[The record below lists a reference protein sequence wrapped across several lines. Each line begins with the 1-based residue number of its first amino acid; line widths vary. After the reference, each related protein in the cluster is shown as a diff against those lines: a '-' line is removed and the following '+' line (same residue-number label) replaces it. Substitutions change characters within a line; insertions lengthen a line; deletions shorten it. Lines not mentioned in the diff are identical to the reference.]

1 MAKITPVGSSN
12 PIDISTTH
20 TGNGSAGPFAI
31 SFEYSLETNIDVT
44 VDGVLKTRTTDYTFT
59 SATQIT
65 FTSGNE
71 PANGSVIIFTRNTFL
86 AGPLIVFEDASVL
99 TASDLNVQ
107 TEQLV
112 HGVQEIIADYVKRD
126 ASLTI
131 KDNLVFE
138 GSTDDNNETTLAITN
153 PTADRTITLPDTT
166 GTVVTTGDTGTVTS
180 TMINDGT
187 IVNADI
193 NASAA
198 IDGSKLQAASGSN
211 PGSMSASDKSKLDA
225 IETNADVTDA
235 TNVNAAGAV
244 MNSDL
249 DGKGELLVGDGS
261 GDPTALAAGTDGYVL
276 KANSSTATGLEWAVV
291 SGGGSGDVNQNAFSN
306 IAVSGQNTV
315 AADSATDTF
324 TLVAGTNVTITT
336 DASND
341 TITIT
346 AADTNT
352 QLSTEEVQD
361 IIGLMVSG
369 NTETNI
375 SVTYDDTNGKLN
387 FASTDTNTT
396 YSVGD
401 GGLTENNFTNA
412 LKTKLDG
419 ISANANVG
427 ITDVVGDTTPQLGGD
442 LDVQT
447 NEITTSTTNGN
458 VKLNPNGTGVVEVK
472 GDGSSA
478 DGTIQLNCSQNT
490 HGVKI
495 KSPPH
500 SASADYTFTL
510 PDDIQ
515 NGKYLTTDASGN
527 TSWGTPTD
535 STKLPL
541 TGGSLSGDFT
551 VDTTTFHVDTS
562 TNKVGIG
569 TDSPRCLL
577 DLGGGSG
584 DGTLSQTLSEYQ
596 IVFEAPQ
603 GTGDVGRNIA
613 FATTTGG
620 ISAAINAVDF
630 GVSNKTG
637 LSFATGSAGAIA
649 SRMIIDEAGKVSISS
664 DLTVDIDTFHVDSTN
679 NRVGI
684 GTNTPINNLHL
695 HQNDSEKCIL
705 QFTNTTTG
713 TGATDGLHVGHV
725 ANENVAFWNHEDTDI
740 NIATDNTH
748 RMVIKN
754 DGLVGINLGNGVD
767 PLELVHMKGNLY
779 IVKNA
784 SGANEG
790 NAIKFQTKTGG
801 FTTSYGAAIHG
812 LRVGDTSSYL
822 RFDTGGQSE
831 KMRLDEDGRLGIGT
845 TNPNN
850 LLHIKTGTT
859 DAITPVL
866 FLDGPFSANDGS
878 VGTAIDFGTGGG
890 TEVGAR
896 IIGSRE
902 AAGARG
908 GLRFCTG
915 REVDAG
921 FNDGE
926 MVIDSSGNVGIGTA
940 NPAAKLH
947 VERSIA
953 ASSDLDPTFLFLEN
967 ASDGGS
973 AIEFKNSVNGKTK
986 LSFGVI
992 GTGANTDDTFI
1003 GFETSK
1009 NTTLSEK
1016 MRIDEDGRLLLGT
1029 TTEGHVNAD
1038 DFTIAT
1044 SGITGITL
1052 RSGSTETGNIFF
1064 SDSTSGDGEF
1074 AGYLQYNHN
1083 DDALIFATGTEE
1095 RMRVDSSG
1103 NVGIGTVSPG
1113 HLLHLKGTDTAYSG
1127 SVAVGPILELEDAA
1141 GRKSQ
1146 LIAPGAV
1153 GEAGV
1158 GTPTSHDFTLFTNNT
1173 EKIRIKNTGNVGIG
1187 TSSPAAA
1194 LHIEAGGNNL
1204 KLSRSSFDDFQL
1216 GIGTSAGFNGLHIAN
1231 TTDDF
1236 TVLTLDDSGN
1246 VVIPNDTGK
1255 LQIGASQ
1262 DLQLFHDGN
1271 KSVIRDQ
1278 GTGNLQIE
1286 GTSIDFFNND
1296 IGGVYAKFI
1305 SNGSVELYEA
1315 GNKKLETTSTGI
1327 TVTGTVV
1334 ETSDIALKSNI
1345 QPLTNTLE
1353 KLQQI
1358 TGCKYNL
1365 INSISP
1371 SMGVIAQDVEKVF
1384 PELVHGSEGNKTLQ
1398 YSGLIGVLVEAV
1410 KDLSAKVAAL
1420 EAA

>member
-166 GTVVTTGDTGTVTS
+166 GNVVTTGDTGTVTS

-306 IAVSGQNTV
+306 IAVSGQDTV

-324 TLVAGTNVTITT
+324 TLIAGTNVTITT

-500 SASADYTFTL
+500 SASATYTFTL

-603 GTGDVGRNIA
+603 GTGDIGRNIA
-613 FATTTGG
+613 FATTTTG
-620 ISAAINAVDF
+620 ISAAINAVDL
-630 GVSNKTG
+630 GASSLTG
-637 LSFATGSAGAIA
+637 LSFATGSASAIA
-649 SRMIIDEAGKVSISS
+649 ERM
-664 DLTVDIDTFHVDSTN
+664 
-679 NRVGI
+679 R
-684 GTNTPINNLHL
+684 
-695 HQNDSEKCIL
+695 
-705 QFTNTTTG
+705 
-713 TGATDGLHVGHV
+713 
-725 ANENVAFWNHEDTDI
+725 
-740 NIATDNTH
+740 
-748 RMVIKN
+748 
-754 DGLVGINLGNGVD
+754 
-767 PLELVHMKGNLY
+767 
-779 IVKNA
+779 
-784 SGANEG
+784 
-790 NAIKFQTKTGG
+790 
-801 FTTSYGAAIHG
+801 
-812 LRVGDTSSYL
+812 
-822 RFDTGGQSE
+822 
-831 KMRLDEDGRLGIGT
+831 
-845 TNPNN
+845 
-850 LLHIKTGTT
+850 
-859 DAITPVL
+859 
-866 FLDGPFSANDGS
+866 
-878 VGTAIDFGTGGG
+878 
-890 TEVGAR
+890 
-896 IIGSRE
+896 
-902 AAGARG
+902 
-908 GLRFCTG
+908 
-915 REVDAG
+915 
-921 FNDGE
+921 
-926 MVIDSSGNVGIGTA
+926 IDSSGNVGIGTTS
-940 NPAAKLH
+940 PSAKIH
-947 VERSIA
+947 A
-953 ASSDLDPTFLFLEN
+953 DN
-967 ASDGGS
+967 GG
-973 AIEFKNSVNGKTK
+973 
-986 LSFGVI
+986 
-992 GTGANTDDTFI
+992 
-1003 GFETSK
+1003 
-1009 NTTLSEK
+1009 
-1016 MRIDEDGRLLLGT
+1016 
-1029 TTEGHVNAD
+1029 
-1038 DFTIAT
+1038 
-1044 SGITGITL
+1044 
-1052 RSGSTETGNIFF
+1052 
-1064 SDSTSGDGEF
+1064 
-1074 AGYLQYNHN
+1074 
-1083 DDALIFATGTEE
+1083 
-1095 RMRVDSSG
+1095 SG
-1103 NVGIGTVSPG
+1103 NVAF
-1113 HLLHLKGTDTAYSG
+1113 LKHASSG
-1127 SVAVGPILELEDAA
+1127 VAVTLVLQNNRATGSIA
-1141 GRKSQ
+1141 GEQ
-1146 LIAPGAV
+1146 I
-1153 GEAGV
+1153 
-1158 GTPTSHDFTLFTNNT
+1158 
-1173 EKIRIKNTGNVGIG
+1173 
-1187 TSSPAAA
+1187 
-1194 LHIEAGGNNL
+1194 
-1204 KLSRSSFDDFQL
+1204 SF
-1216 GIGTSAGFNGLHIAN
+1216 
-1231 TTDDF
+1231 
-1236 TVLTLDDSGN
+1236 LDDSG
-1246 VVIPNDTGK
+1246 TQRGK
-1255 LQIGASQ
+1255 ITNTTSETTYSTISDYRLKENEVLIS
-1262 DLQLFHDGN
+1262 DG
-1271 KSVIRDQ
+1271 
-1278 GTGNLQIE
+1278 IE
-1286 GTSIDFFNND
+1286 RI
-1296 IGGVYAKFI
+1296 
-1305 SNGSVELYEA
+1305 
-1315 GNKKLETTSTGI
+1315 KKLKPYKFNWKHLPNK
-1327 TVTGTVV
+1327 TVDGFFAHEV
-1334 ETSDIALKSNI
+1334 E
-1345 QPLTNTLE
+1345 
-1353 KLQQI
+1353 
-1358 TGCKYNL
+1358 NL
-1365 INSISP
+1365 IENCVDGTKDRVVTKDDHDKGDYLDKEIGTEIHQMMDHS
-1371 SMGVIAQDVEKVF
+1371 K
-1384 PELVHGSEGNKTLQ
+1384 LVPLLVAAVQE
-1398 YSGLIGVLVEAV
+1398 LIGKVE
-1410 KDLSAKVAAL
+1410 AL